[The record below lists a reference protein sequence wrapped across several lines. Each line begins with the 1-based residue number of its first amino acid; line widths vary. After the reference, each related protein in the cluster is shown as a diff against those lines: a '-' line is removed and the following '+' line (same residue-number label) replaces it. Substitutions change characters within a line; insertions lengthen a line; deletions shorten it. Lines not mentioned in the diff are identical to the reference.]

1 MLNHTI
7 DNAPRVSGKRLWS
20 RLMAMA
26 QIGATPH
33 GGCNRQALTDLD
45 FEGRE
50 LFATWAK
57 EAGCTVRLDAIGN
70 LFVRRRGLDDALPV
84 VMTGSHLDT
93 QPTGG
98 KFDGVYGVLAG
109 LEVIESLND
118 RAISTRHPIEV
129 AVWCNEEGCRFP
141 AAMMGSAVWSGRMTL
156 ESAYALQ
163 DRDGL
168 SVREELERGG
178 VSLSASVPRQP
189 IKAAFEV
196 HIEQGPVLEQKA
208 KNIGVVTGVQHMSR
222 HEVVVEG
229 QEAHAGPTPMDMRRD
244 PVRVLADVLP
254 AIYAA
259 AAKRGPQARLTVAVI
274 ETRPSSPNTVPG
286 FLRFFVDLRH
296 PDGAQYR
303 SLREEVEGI
312 VEAAVG
318 RHGLKGGIRCV
329 WQAAGVA
336 FDPACVAAVREA
348 AEALGCNALEMVSG
362 AGHDSV
368 NVASVAPTSMIFVP
382 CAGGLSHNEAE
393 SASQA
398 DLETGANVLLHAMLA
413 VAGNAG

>member
-26 QIGATPH
+26 QIGATPQ

-50 LFATWAK
+50 LFARWAK
-57 EAGCTVRLDAIGN
+57 EAGCTVREDAIGN
-70 LFVRRRGLDDALPV
+70 LFARRAGRDDALPV

-118 RAISTRHPIEV
+118 RAISTHHPIEV

-156 ESAYALQ
+156 ESAYALK
-163 DRDGL
+163 DRDGV

-178 VSLSASVPRQP
+178 VSLSSSVARRPVR
-189 IKAAFEV
+189 AAFEV

-208 KNIGVVTGVQHMSR
+208 KHIGVVTGVQHMSR

-259 AAKRGPQARLTVAVI
+259 AAKRGPQARLTVAMI

-303 SLREEVEGI
+303 SLREEVEGL
-312 VEAAVG
+312 VEAAVA
-318 RHGLKGGIRCV
+318 RHGLKGAIRCV
-329 WQAAGVA
+329 WQAAGVV

-348 AEALGCNALEMVSG
+348 AAALGCNAMEMVSG

-368 NVASVAPTSMIFVP
+368 NVASVVPTSMIFVP

-393 SASQA
+393 SASLS

-413 VAGNAG
+413 VAENPR